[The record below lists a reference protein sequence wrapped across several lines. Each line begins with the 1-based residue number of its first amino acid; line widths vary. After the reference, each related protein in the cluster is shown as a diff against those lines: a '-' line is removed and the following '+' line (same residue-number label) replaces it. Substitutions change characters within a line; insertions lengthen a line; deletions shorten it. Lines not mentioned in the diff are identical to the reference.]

1 MKPIVEFYNNKVE
14 IYDLTASTIQIDIEG
29 NGQED
34 FILINAG
41 EEGQVIL
48 GDDILKASF
57 TSHTLTLT
65 RTSEAINVVALY
77 AVPIIKGEPI
87 ITSPE
92 VEMELIDD
100 SISTFTIGSGSSGV
114 GSGVITASDINDLV
128 DRVNAE
134 ADRRNKTGA
143 FPERAVANQAVR
155 GEKILATKSG
165 TETIT
170 KSWGSMSTV
179 LASFTDMDADD
190 GTGVVTKTSTLTLNT
205 DSSSLYGTYARFHI
219 GNIYFQ
225 VTYTKPSSTDKNF
238 TQSPSASSYAATIT
252 LNSSTSYSTG
262 DYIVQNKSFDVT
274 CSWKSW
280 YGASYSCT
288 HTVYYTVQETSSG
301 ISVTITCERKSNSG
315 GVFAPIDITCPV
327 ILTDTYVQYPQS
339 ITNAAP
345 SFANVAIPLQKIKGS
360 SAITIPTANTTKI
373 LATGQGS
380 YAYLSQQTAVLS
392 GYAVNSTTTGCAS
405 SCTGLCSNG
414 CTGSCGDG
422 CTSCTGCSG
431 CGGACSSSCT
441 GGCSGSC
448 TGDCGYGCEGGCDGA
463 CTNTE
468 AEYNSFTPGC
478 TDCC

>member
-1 MKPIVEFYNNKVE
+1 MNPIVEFYNNKVD
-14 IYDLTASTIQIDIEG
+14 IYGFTASMVQIDVQG

-34 FILINAG
+34 FILLSSN
-41 EEGQVIL
+41 EESQLIL

-114 GSGVITASDINDLV
+114 GSGVVAATDINELV
-128 DRVNAE
+128 NRINSE
-134 ADRRNKTGA
+134 AARRNKTGA
-143 FPERAVANQAVR
+143 VSERATANQAVR

-165 TETIT
+165 TKTIT
-170 KSWGSMSTV
+170 KSWGSMSTA
-179 LASFTDMDADD
+179 LNSFTDMDADD

-225 VTYTKPSSTDKNF
+225 VSYTKPSSTDKNF

-262 DYIVQNKSFDVT
+262 DYIVQNKSFDAT
-274 CSWKSW
+274 CSWNSW

-327 ILTDTYVQYPQS
+327 ILTDTYVQYSQS

-345 SFANVAIPLQKIKGS
+345 SFANVATPLIEIKGS

-392 GYAVNSTTTGCAS
+392 EYAITTTTATTAATGCAS
-405 SCTGLCSNG
+405 SCTGLCATSCSGG
-414 CTGSCGDG
+414 CTSCSGTCSGTCSGG
-422 CTSCTGCSG
+422 CTSCTGD
-431 CGGACSSSCT
+431 
-441 GGCSGSC
+441 CSGSC
-448 TGDCGYGCEGGCDGA
+448 SGDCYDQ
-463 CTNTE
+463 CTSSS
-468 AEYNSFTPGC
+468 AQSSSFTPGC
-478 TDCC
+478 GDCC